1 MLKFEK
7 LSEDSVLIKLI
18 VEESDTNS
26 ENESSRHK
34 LQRARANPR
43 RRRVTPIKIISV
55 GVNEIAEGRD

>member
-1 MLKFEK
+1 MF
-7 LSEDSVLIKLI
+7 KLI

-26 ENESSRHK
+26 ENETSRHK